1 MKYFQKG
8 WRRDIPMVVPLKIQT
23 GSDGTIAVL
32 FSSMKDQRNNL
43 PRNAI
48 PDVVRSPRLIRE
60 TG

>member
-1 MKYFQKG
+1 
-8 WRRDIPMVVPLKIQT
+8 MVVPLKIQT